1 MGFFD
6 FGSLRSWVS
15 SSILGKE
22 ILSCLCYHLAQQASS
37 FSDRS
42 YPPGLEGSAE
52 SKWFRGQVMLKGS
65 MSRGVR
71 EMREV

>member
-6 FGSLRSWVS
+6 VGSLRSWVS

-37 FSDRS
+37 LLVIDLILVALRVLQKVNGS
-42 YPPGLEGSAE
+42 EG
-52 SKWFRGQVMLKGS
+52 K
-65 MSRGVR
+65 
-71 EMREV
+71 